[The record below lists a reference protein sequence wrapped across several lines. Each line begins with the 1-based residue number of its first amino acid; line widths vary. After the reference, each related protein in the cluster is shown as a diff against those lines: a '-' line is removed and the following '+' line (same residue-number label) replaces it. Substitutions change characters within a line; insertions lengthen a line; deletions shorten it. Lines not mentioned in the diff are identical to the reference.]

1 MIVQSRLCLP
11 GNCLLRPMQQTK
23 IKNWIASI
31 EDQFQDEEIQHKL
44 PHTYAIRTIG
54 NGLYLIFPNVGVSKQ
69 KKNYYVGD
77 REISSDRNQPSHLC
91 RSLTRPEGLK
101 EEGDDDNSFSLL
113 KFPNQRDGI
122 CRSIVFTGDV

>member
-54 NGLYLIFPNVGVSKQ
+54 NGLYLIFPNVGA
-69 KKNYYVGD
+69 YYINRRKIIMLETERSPQIGINLHTFVD
-77 REISSDRNQPSHLC
+77 R
-91 RSLTRPEGLK
+91 
-101 EEGDDDNSFSLL
+101 
-113 KFPNQRDGI
+113 
-122 CRSIVFTGDV
+122 